1 MSKKRGIYRVVYRE
15 TSSRLGHGY
24 GYIRI
29 IHGWI
34 IWVSIQMDSAGYA
47 NRIKRHLDFFCMCY
61 PGVSGYS
68 TIQRYIPGWIS
79 SSQGPGYYPDYPVPK
94 SGFGVKQP
102 NRTDL
107 CPPTVG
113 TEMSFRLGATVNL
126 LGCIII
132 SFVYGWKLSLVGIFT
147 IMPVSLTVRFLQ
159 DQVESGVWGSQC
171 RGVCGERPVC
181 Y

>member
-94 SGFGVKQP
+94 SDFKRLLSGKKKLANDFSLR
-102 NRTDL
+102 RTCHWHL
-107 CPPTVG
+107 
-113 TEMSFRLGATVNL
+113 LGAIGSCLAVN
-126 LGCIII
+126 
-132 SFVYGWKLSLVGIFT
+132 
-147 IMPVSLTVRFLQ
+147 
-159 DQVESGVWGSQC
+159 
-171 RGVCGERPVC
+171 
-181 Y
+181 